1 MSLQQRKNEGLE
13 AFSGAVTLSLIKTMS
28 FSHPAPY
35 QRREGGNKSQPRRS
49 PNTDVGLARSSW
61 TASRTRPLDS
71 LTHHSLRLMSLATQF
86 DQTRESITERYR
98 RRIEQGDRTKLTRD
112 ERETLTVLLL
122 DQLIALNQRG
132 EDTRDK
138 LQALCEAEKAL
149 LEAGYPQ
156 GSINS
161 VYLPAYTQVIKEAI
175 AQGRLLLT
183 EQNSHSKPWTKLDG
197 SETGLTQTHYA
208 LDYLTYDLQ
217 TQKAL
222 RAMTTAKNNE
232 RQDSLA
238 TVNLERYL
246 AQCGALLDSGEPE
259 TLALA
264 LVTLTGRRHTEIV
277 SKGTF
282 TATDYPYKL
291 HFEGQQKDPTPPFDI
306 LTLIPAKE
314 LLPHLERFRAMPS
327 VQALQGLGHDDPA
340 IDAFNGRV
348 NRRTAKYF
356 GALVPVLAGFKT
368 VSIHRLRALYGA
380 IIIHYFCP
388 EHKNE
393 HRFLQ
398 HYLGHLLEEQGQ
410 KLPNAAATQ
419 HYFHYQLVN
428 EQGKRLTARGLKV
441 MANGL
446 PPTPTAP
453 TTDPLPASQPEP
465 LPSVE
470 REAQRP
476 ATETAPAPA
485 PKSAK
490 RSAIHINGDTRDR
503 WLTVLHHFAP
513 EGTSQHAKMAV
524 LLERLEALV
533 QGDRRVA
540 EAAATDEAAT
550 VEETAITT
558 MPAVSEPVEVN
569 LPVKEQTINYQA
581 QTLAWLTTEV
591 EQLRRQV
598 TQLQTE
604 RDQAIAQTH
613 SGLEAELAHL
623 RAENVQLRQ
632 AQAKLEAFRK
642 LLTNGN
648 GQEDVTAPALT
659 TTVAPTAVVTTPTM
673 TPPITS
679 DPKQTTP
686 PVVVKP
692 ASPPQRRLATGAQ
705 ARATAIFA
713 AVCQWNDT
721 PGRTLADKW
730 CVTSSFL
737 ETQFGIHRQA
747 VKEWFAVHGSD
758 VEVMH
763 AAHGITQLRTQNRG
777 KDVTALKA
785 FIASQQL
792 EA

>member
-1 MSLQQRKNEGLE
+1 
-13 AFSGAVTLSLIKTMS
+13 
-28 FSHPAPY
+28 
-35 QRREGGNKSQPRRS
+35 
-49 PNTDVGLARSSW
+49 
-61 TASRTRPLDS
+61 
-71 LTHHSLRLMSLATQF
+71 MSLATQF
-86 DQTRESITERYR
+86 DQTRAEIIEQYHK
-98 RRIEQGDRTKLTRD
+98 RIEQGDRTKLTRD

-122 DQLIALNQRG
+122 DQLITLNQRG

-161 VYLPAYTQVIKEAI
+161 VYLPAYTRVIKEAI

-183 EQNSHSKPWTKLDG
+183 EQNSYAKPWTKLDG
-197 SETGLTQTHYA
+197 SETGMTQTHYA
-208 LDYLTYDLQ
+208 LDYLTYDRQ

-222 RAMTTAKNNE
+222 RAVTTEKNNE

-238 TVNLERYL
+238 TVNLDRYL
-246 AQCGALLDSGEPE
+246 AQCGKLLDSGEPE

-277 SKGTF
+277 SKGVF

-306 LTLIPAKE
+306 LTLIPATE
-314 LLPHLERFRAMPS
+314 LLPHIERFRAIPS
-327 VQALQGLGHDDPA
+327 VQDLQGLGHDAPA

-356 GALVPVLAGFKT
+356 GGLVPVLAGFKT

-398 HYLGHLLEEQGQ
+398 HYLGHLLEEQG
-410 KLPNAAATQ
+410 KHLPNAAATQ

-446 PPTPTAP
+446 PPTPTESLPPAREPAP
-453 TTDPLPASQPEP
+453 TIVEPQTSAEHTTQRAQTTPA
-465 LPSVE
+465 L
-470 REAQRP
+470 
-476 ATETAPAPA
+476 
-485 PKSAK
+485 KNDK
-490 RSAIHINGDTRDR
+490 RGVIHIDGDTRDR

-513 EGTSQHAKMAV
+513 EGTSQHAKMDV

-533 QGDRRVA
+533 QGDGRVA

-558 MPAVSEPVEVN
+558 MPEVSEPVEVN
-569 LPVKEQTINYQA
+569 PVREQTINYQA

-604 RDQAIAQTH
+604 RDQTIAQTH

-648 GQEDVTAPALT
+648 GSEAVAAPAPT
-659 TTVAPTAVVTTPTM
+659 STVEPWPVVTTPTM
-673 TPPITS
+673 TPPLTS
-679 DPKQTTP
+679 DTKQTTP
-686 PVVVKP
+686 PAVAKP
-692 ASPPQRRLATGAQ
+692 ASQPQRRLATGAQ
-705 ARATAIFA
+705 ARATAIFQ

-747 VKEWFAVHGSD
+747 VKEWFEVHGSD
-758 VEVMH
+758 VEAMH
-763 AAHGITQLRTQNRG
+763 AAHGITHLRTQNRG
-777 KDVTALKA
+777 KDVTAFKA
-785 FIASQQL
+785 FIASQK
-792 EA
+792 

>member
-1 MSLQQRKNEGLE
+1 M
-13 AFSGAVTLSLIKTMS
+13 
-28 FSHPAPY
+28 
-35 QRREGGNKSQPRRS
+35 
-49 PNTDVGLARSSW
+49 
-61 TASRTRPLDS
+61 
-71 LTHHSLRLMSLATQF
+71 
-86 DQTRESITERYR
+86 
-98 RRIEQGDRTKLTRD
+98 
-112 ERETLTVLLL
+112 
-122 DQLIALNQRG
+122 
-132 EDTRDK
+132 
-138 LQALCEAEKAL
+138 
-149 LEAGYPQ
+149 
-156 GSINS
+156 
-161 VYLPAYTQVIKEAI
+161 IKEAI
-175 AQGRLLLT
+175 AQGRLRLT
-183 EQNSHSKPWTKLDG
+183 EQNSHAKPWTKLDG
-197 SETGLTQTHYA
+197 SESGVTQTHYA
-208 LDYLTYDLQ
+208 LDFLTYDLQ

-222 RAMTTAKNNE
+222 RAVTTAKNNE

-238 TVNLERYL
+238 TVNLDRYL
-246 AQCGALLDSGEPE
+246 AQCLELLDSGEPE

-314 LLPHLERFRAMPS
+314 LLPHIERFRAMPA
-327 VQALQGLGHDDPA
+327 VKALQGLGHDAPL

-356 GALVPVLAGFKT
+356 GGFVPVLAGFKT

-388 EHKNE
+388 EHKHE
-393 HRFLQ
+393 QRFLQ

-410 KLPNAAATQ
+410 KLTNAAATQ

-446 PPTPTAP
+446 PPTPATAIP
-453 TTDPLPASQPEP
+453 IDPDLTAVAMENQSGGET
-465 LPSVE
+465 V
-470 REAQRP
+470 
-476 ATETAPAPA
+476 TETEAAPETQQRSHPY
-485 PKSAK
+485 K
-490 RSAIHINGDTRDR
+490 RGAIHINGAHRDR

-513 EGTSQHAKMAV
+513 EGTSQHGKMEV
-524 LLERLEALV
+524 LLKHLEAQL
-533 QGDRRVA
+533 QGDGMVA
-540 EAAATDEAAT
+540 KPVPSDAAATAVAVKPD
-550 VEETAITT
+550 
-558 MPAVSEPVEVN
+558 VSEPVEVN
-569 LPVKEQTINYQA
+569 PVKEQTINYQA

-598 TQLQTE
+598 TQLQAE
-604 RDQAIAQTH
+604 RDTVVANAQTAPA
-613 SGLEAELAHL
+613 LEAELAQL

-632 AQAKLEAFRK
+632 AQAQLEAFRK
-642 LLTNGN
+642 LLTHGN
-648 GQEDVTAPALT
+648 GQEAVTAPALT
-659 TTVAPTAVVTTPTM
+659 TTGAPTAAVVTAPTM
-673 TPPITS
+673 TPPIASQSHQTV
-679 DPKQTTP
+679 TTP
-686 PVVVKP
+686 ASSPVK
-692 ASPPQRRLATGAQ
+692 PQRRVATGAQ
-705 ARATAIFA
+705 ARATGIFE

-747 VKEWFAVHGSD
+747 VKEWFEVQGSD
-758 VEVMH
+758 VEAMH

-777 KDVTALKA
+777 KDITALKA
-785 FIASQQL
+785 FIASQNL

>member
-1 MSLQQRKNEGLE
+1 
-13 AFSGAVTLSLIKTMS
+13 
-28 FSHPAPY
+28 
-35 QRREGGNKSQPRRS
+35 
-49 PNTDVGLARSSW
+49 
-61 TASRTRPLDS
+61 
-71 LTHHSLRLMSLATQF
+71 MSLATQF
-86 DQTRESITERYR
+86 DQTREEITERYHQ
-98 RRIEQGDRTKLTRD
+98 RIELGDRTKLTRD

-132 EDTRDK
+132 EDTRDRI
-138 LQALCEAEKAL
+138 QALCEAEKAL
-149 LEAGYPQ
+149 LEEGYPQ

-161 VYLPAYTQVIKEAI
+161 VYLPAYTRVIKEAI
-175 AQGRLLLT
+175 ALGRLKLT

-197 SETGLTQTHYA
+197 SETGMTQTHYA
-208 LDYLTYDLQ
+208 LDFLTYDLP

-222 RAMTTAKNNE
+222 RAMTTERNNE

-238 TVNLERYL
+238 TVNLDRYL
-246 AQCGALLDSGEPE
+246 AQCLELLDSEEPE

-277 SKGTF
+277 SKGVF

-314 LLPHLERFRAMPS
+314 LLPHLERFRAMS
-327 VQALQGLGHDDPA
+327 AVKALQGLGHEAPA

-348 NRRTAKYF
+348 NRRTEKYF
-356 GALVPVLAGFKT
+356 GNLVPVLAGFKT

-446 PPTPTAP
+446 PSTPTEALPPVTELADMEPETSSKASAP
-453 TTDPLPASQPEP
+453 TVVEAEP
-465 LPSVE
+465 TMPF
-470 REAQRP
+470 
-476 ATETAPAPA
+476 
-485 PKSAK
+485 K
-490 RSAIHINGDTRDR
+490 RGVIHINGAHRDR

-513 EGTSQHAKMAV
+513 EGTSQHVKMAV
-524 LLERLEALV
+524 LLEYLEAQLQAV
-533 QGDRRVA
+533 
-540 EAAATDEAAT
+540 EAKPDL
-550 VEETAITT
+550 
-558 MPAVSEPVEVN
+558 PEPVEVN

-598 TQLQTE
+598 TQLQAE
-604 RDQAIAQTH
+604 RDTVAA
-613 SGLEAELAHL
+613 SAPPAPGLEAELAQL
-623 RAENVQLRQ
+623 RAENVQLKQ
-632 AQAKLEAFRK
+632 AQAQLEAFKR
-642 LLTNGN
+642 LLANGN
-648 GQEDVTAPALT
+648 GQEDVPEPAPT
-659 TTVAPTAVVTTPTM
+659 TEAPPAVVAIPTRTQPTAV
-673 TPPITS
+673 
-679 DPKQTTP
+679 Q
-686 PVVVKP
+686 
-692 ASPPQRRLATGAQ
+692 PQRRVATGAQ
-705 ARATAIFA
+705 ARATAIFQ

-721 PGRTLADKW
+721 PGRTLADMW

-747 VKEWFAVHGSD
+747 VKEWFAAHGSE
-758 VEVMH
+758 VEAMH
-763 AAHGITQLRTQNRG
+763 SKHEITHLRTQNRG
-777 KDVTALKA
+777 KDVTKLKA
-785 FIASQQL
+785 WINSQQN

>member
-1 MSLQQRKNEGLE
+1 
-13 AFSGAVTLSLIKTMS
+13 
-28 FSHPAPY
+28 
-35 QRREGGNKSQPRRS
+35 
-49 PNTDVGLARSSW
+49 
-61 TASRTRPLDS
+61 
-71 LTHHSLRLMSLATQF
+71 MSLATQF
-86 DQTRESITERYR
+86 DQTRETITERYR

-132 EDTRDK
+132 EDIRDK
-138 LQALCEAEKAL
+138 LQSLCKAEKAL
-149 LEAGYPQ
+149 LEEGYPQ

-161 VYLPAYTQVIKEAI
+161 VYLPAYTRVIKEAI
-175 AQGRLLLT
+175 AQGRLRLT
-183 EQNSHSKPWTKLDG
+183 EQNSHAKPWTKLDG
-197 SETGLTQTHYA
+197 SESGITQTHYA
-208 LDYLTYDLQ
+208 LDFLTYDLQ

-222 RAMTTAKNNE
+222 RAVTTARNNE

-238 TVNLERYL
+238 TVNLDRYL
-246 AQCGALLDSGEPE
+246 AQCLELLDSGEPE

-314 LLPHLERFRAMPS
+314 LLPHLERFRAMS
-327 VQALQGLGHDDPA
+327 AVKALQGLGHDDPA

-348 NRRTAKYF
+348 NRRTEKYF
-356 GALVPVLAGFKT
+356 GNLVPVLAGFKT

-446 PPTPTAP
+446 PPTPVESLPPVAPAALEPETSTQASAP
-453 TTDPLPASQPEP
+453 TVVEAEAEP
-465 LPSVE
+465 TTPS
-470 REAQRP
+470 
-476 ATETAPAPA
+476 
-485 PKSAK
+485 K
-490 RSAIHINGDTRDR
+490 RGVIHINGAHRDR
-503 WLTVLHHFAP
+503 WLAVLHHFAS

-524 LLERLEALV
+524 LLEYLEARL
-533 QGDRRVA
+533 QGDDLVTA
-540 EAAATDEAAT
+540 QVPSDAAATAVEAT
-550 VEETAITT
+550 LD
-558 MPAVSEPVEVN
+558 VSEPVAVN
-569 LPVKEQTINYQA
+569 PVKEQTINYQA

-598 TQLQTE
+598 TQLQAE
-604 RDQAIAQTH
+604 RDTVLANAQPAPA
-613 SGLEAELAHL
+613 LEAELAQL

-648 GQEDVTAPALT
+648 GQEAVTAPAPT
-659 TTVAPTAVVTTPTM
+659 ATVAPTAVVT
-673 TPPITS
+673 
-679 DPKQTTP
+679 KQTTP
-686 PVVVKP
+686 PAVPAVVKP
-692 ASPPQRRLATGAQ
+692 ASQPQRRLATGAQ
-705 ARATAIFA
+705 ARATAIFEA
-713 AVCQWNDT
+713 ICQWNDT

-747 VKEWFAVHGSD
+747 VKEWFEVHGSD
-758 VEVMH
+758 VAAMH
-763 AAHGITQLRTQNRG
+763 SEHGITHLRTQNRG
-777 KDVTALKA
+777 KDVTALKT
-785 FIASQQL
+785 FIASQHL

>member
-1 MSLQQRKNEGLE
+1 
-13 AFSGAVTLSLIKTMS
+13 
-28 FSHPAPY
+28 
-35 QRREGGNKSQPRRS
+35 
-49 PNTDVGLARSSW
+49 
-61 TASRTRPLDS
+61 
-71 LTHHSLRLMSLATQF
+71 MSLATQF
-86 DQTRESITERYR
+86 DQTRAEIVERYR
-98 RRIEQGDRTKLTRD
+98 RRIELGDRTKLTRD
-112 ERETLTVLLL
+112 ERETLTVILL

-132 EDTRDK
+132 EDTRDTI
-138 LQALCEAEKAL
+138 QALCEAEKAL
-149 LEAGYPQ
+149 LEEGYPQ

-161 VYLPAYTQVIKEAI
+161 VYLPAYTRVIKAAI

-183 EQNSHSKPWTKLDG
+183 EQNSHAKPWTKLDG
-197 SETGLTQTHYA
+197 SETGMTQTHYA
-208 LDYLTYDLQ
+208 LDFLTYDLP

-222 RAMTTAKNNE
+222 RAVTTERNNE

-238 TVNLERYL
+238 TVNLDRYL
-246 AQCGALLDSGEPE
+246 AQCLELLDSGEPE

-314 LLPHLERFRAMPS
+314 LLPHLERFRAMS
-327 VQALQGLGHDDPA
+327 AVKALQGLGHEAPL

-356 GALVPVLAGFKT
+356 GGLVPVLAGFKT

-428 EQGKRLTARGLKV
+428 EEGKRLTARGLKV

-446 PPTPTAP
+446 PPTPTEA
-453 TTDPLPASQPEP
+453 
-465 LPSVE
+465 LPSVAPAALE
-470 REAQRP
+470 PETSTQASAPTVVEAEP
-476 ATETAPAPA
+476 ATP
-485 PKSAK
+485 SK
-490 RSAIHINGDTRDR
+490 RGVIHINGAHRDR
-503 WLTVLHHFAP
+503 WLAVLHHFAL
-513 EGTSQHAKMAV
+513 EGTSQHVKMAV

-533 QGDRRVA
+533 QGDDRVT
-540 EAAATDEAAT
+540 EQVPSDEAAT
-550 VEETAITT
+550 AVAAKADVPESVE
-558 MPAVSEPVEVN
+558 SN
-569 LPVKEQTINYQA
+569 PVKEQTINYQA

-604 RDQAIAQTH
+604 RDTVVANAQLAPA
-613 SGLEAELAHL
+613 LEAELAQL

-648 GQEDVTAPALT
+648 GQEAVTAPAPT
-659 TTVAPTAVVTTPTM
+659 ATMAPTAVVTAPTM
-673 TPPITS
+673 KPPIASQSHQTV
-679 DPKQTTP
+679 TTP
-686 PVVVKP
+686 ASSPVK
-692 ASPPQRRLATGAQ
+692 PQRRVATGAQ
-705 ARATAIFA
+705 ARATGIFE

-730 CVTSSFL
+730 CVTSSLL

-747 VKEWFAVHGSD
+747 VKEWFEVHGSD
-758 VEVMH
+758 VEAMH
-763 AAHGITQLRTQNRG
+763 AAHGITHLRTQNRG

-792 EA
+792 EATEP

>member
-1 MSLQQRKNEGLE
+1 
-13 AFSGAVTLSLIKTMS
+13 
-28 FSHPAPY
+28 
-35 QRREGGNKSQPRRS
+35 
-49 PNTDVGLARSSW
+49 
-61 TASRTRPLDS
+61 
-71 LTHHSLRLMSLATQF
+71 MSLATQF
-86 DQTRESITERYR
+86 DQTRAAIIERYHQ
-98 RRIEQGDRTKLTRD
+98 RIEQGERTKLTRD

-122 DQLIALNQRG
+122 DQLVALNQRG

-138 LQALCEAEKAL
+138 LQSLCEAEKAL
-149 LEAGYPQ
+149 LEEGYPQ

-161 VYLPAYTQVIKEAI
+161 VYLPAYTRVIKEAI
-175 AQGRLLLT
+175 AQGRLRLT
-183 EQNSHSKPWTKLDG
+183 EQNSHAKPWTKLDG

-208 LDYLTYDLQ
+208 LDFLTYDLQ

-222 RAMTTAKNNE
+222 RAVTTERNNE

-238 TVNLERYL
+238 TVNLDRYL
-246 AQCGALLDSGEPE
+246 AQCLELLDSGEPE

-306 LTLIPAKE
+306 LTLIPAKA
-314 LLPHLERFRAMPS
+314 LLPHLERFRAMPA
-327 VQALQGLGHDDPA
+327 VKALQGLGHDAPA

-348 NRRTAKYF
+348 NRRTEKYF
-356 GALVPVLAGFKT
+356 GNLVPVLAGFKT

-388 EHKNE
+388 EHQNE
-393 HRFLQ
+393 QRFLQ

-419 HYFHYQLVN
+419 HYFHYRLVN
-428 EQGKRLTARGLKV
+428 DQGKLLTARGFKV

-446 PPTPTAP
+446 PPTPTKALPPVAPAAMEPETSTQASAP
-453 TTDPLPASQPEP
+453 TV
-465 LPSVE
+465 VE
-470 REAQRP
+470 V
-476 ATETAPAPA
+476 APTMPY
-485 PKSAK
+485 K
-490 RSAIHINGDTRDR
+490 RGVIHINGAHRDR
-503 WLTVLHHFAP
+503 WLAVLQHFAP
-513 EGTSQHAKMAV
+513 EGTSQHAKMDV
-524 LLERLEALV
+524 LLERLEAQL
-533 QGDRRVA
+533 QGDGRVA
-540 EAAATDEAAT
+540 EAAADDETSVVETAVAAT
-550 VEETAITT
+550 
-558 MPAVSEPVEVN
+558 PDLPEPVEVN
-569 LPVKEQTINYQA
+569 PVREQTINYQA

-598 TQLQTE
+598 TQLQAE
-604 RDQAIAQTH
+604 RETVVANTQPAPA
-613 SGLEAELAHL
+613 LEAELAQL

-648 GQEDVTAPALT
+648 GQEAVTAPALT
-659 TTVAPTAVVTTPTM
+659 TTAAPAAAVVTTPTM
-673 TPPITS
+673 MPPITS

-686 PVVVKP
+686 PAVVKP
-692 ASPPQRRLATGAQ
+692 ASQPQRRLATGAQ

-758 VEVMH
+758 VEAMH
-763 AAHGITQLRTQNRG
+763 AAHGITHLRTQNRG

-785 FIASQQL
+785 FIASQNL
-792 EA
+792 EG

>member
-1 MSLQQRKNEGLE
+1 
-13 AFSGAVTLSLIKTMS
+13 
-28 FSHPAPY
+28 
-35 QRREGGNKSQPRRS
+35 
-49 PNTDVGLARSSW
+49 
-61 TASRTRPLDS
+61 
-71 LTHHSLRLMSLATQF
+71 MSLATQF
-86 DQTRESITERYR
+86 DQTRAEIIERYHQ
-98 RRIEQGDRTKLTRD
+98 RIALGDRTKLTRD

-132 EDTRDK
+132 KDTRDRI
-138 LQALCEAEKAL
+138 QEICEIEKAL
-149 LEAGYPQ
+149 LEEGYPQ

-161 VYLPAYTQVIKEAI
+161 VYLPAYTRVLKEAI

-183 EQNSHSKPWTKLDG
+183 AQNSYAKPWTKLDG
-197 SETGLTQTHYA
+197 SETGMTQTHYA
-208 LDYLTYDLQ
+208 LDFLTYDLQ

-222 RAMTTAKNNE
+222 RAMTTERNNE

-238 TVNLERYL
+238 TVNLDRYL
-246 AQCGALLDSGEPE
+246 EKCLTLLDSDEPE

-314 LLPHLERFRAMPS
+314 LLPHIERFRAMS
-327 VQALQGLGHDDPA
+327 AVKALQGLGHEAPA

-356 GALVPVLAGFKT
+356 SDLVPVLAGFKT

-380 IIIHYFCP
+380 MIIHYFCP

-410 KLPNAAATQ
+410 QLPNAAATQ

-428 EQGKRLTARGLKV
+428 EEGKRLTARGLKV

-446 PPTPTAP
+446 PPTPTAL
-453 TTDPLPASQPEP
+453 TADPPPARLPEP

-470 REAQRP
+470 PETQIP
-476 ATETAPAPA
+476 ETETETAPAP
-485 PKSAK
+485 KSGK
-490 RSAIHINGDTRDR
+490 RGVIHINGAHRDR

-524 LLERLEALV
+524 LLEHLEARL
-533 QGDRRVA
+533 QGDDLVA
-540 EAAATDEAAT
+540 EPVPSDAAATAVAAK
-550 VEETAITT
+550 
-558 MPAVSEPVEVN
+558 PNVSESVEDN

-604 RDQAIAQTH
+604 RDQTIAQTH
-613 SGLEAELAHL
+613 PGLEAELAHL
-623 RAENVQLRQ
+623 RTENGQLRQ
-632 AQAKLEAFRK
+632 AQAKLEAFRQ

-648 GQEDVTAPALT
+648 GQEEVAGLEQ
-659 TTVAPTAVVTTPTM
+659 TTVESQAVIVAMPTIAPPITKQVNQTVTTPA
-673 TPPITS
+673 
-679 DPKQTTP
+679 
-686 PVVVKP
+686 VKP
-692 ASPPQRRLATGAQ
+692 DRQKRRVAMGAQ
-705 ARATAIFA
+705 NRATSIFE

-721 PGRTLADKW
+721 PGRAQTDKW

-747 VKEWFAVHGSD
+747 VKEWFEVHGSE
-758 VEVMH
+758 VEAMH

-785 FIASQQL
+785 FITSQNLAS
-792 EA
+792 

>member
-1 MSLQQRKNEGLE
+1 
-13 AFSGAVTLSLIKTMS
+13 
-28 FSHPAPY
+28 
-35 QRREGGNKSQPRRS
+35 
-49 PNTDVGLARSSW
+49 
-61 TASRTRPLDS
+61 
-71 LTHHSLRLMSLATQF
+71 MSLATQF
-86 DQTRESITERYR
+86 DQTREEITERYR
-98 RRIEQGDRTKLTRD
+98 RHIEQGDRTKLTRD

-122 DQLIALNQRG
+122 DQLVALNQRG

-138 LQALCEAEKAL
+138 LQSLCEAEKAL
-149 LEAGYPQ
+149 LEEGYPQ

-161 VYLPAYTQVIKEAI
+161 VYLPAYTRVIKEAI

-183 EQNSHSKPWTKLDG
+183 EQNSHAKPWTKLDG
-197 SETGLTQTHYA
+197 SESGVTQTHYA
-208 LDYLTYDLQ
+208 LDFLTYDLQ

-222 RAMTTAKNNE
+222 RAVTTAKNNE

-238 TVNLERYL
+238 TVKLERYL
-246 AQCGALLDSGEPE
+246 AQCLELLDSDEPE

-314 LLPHLERFRAMPS
+314 LLPHIERFRAMPA
-327 VQALQGLGHDDPA
+327 VQALQGLGHDAPA

-356 GALVPVLAGFKT
+356 GNLVPVLAGFKT

-388 EHKNE
+388 EHKHE
-393 HRFLQ
+393 QRFLQ

-446 PPTPTAP
+446 PPTPTESLPPMAAPLREPETSTQASAP
-453 TTDPLPASQPEP
+453 TV
-465 LPSVE
+465 VE
-470 REAQRP
+470 AEP
-476 ATETAPAPA
+476 ATP
-485 PKSAK
+485 SK
-490 RSAIHINGDTRDR
+490 RGGIHINGAHRER
-503 WLTVLHHFAP
+503 WLAVLHHFAP

-524 LLERLEALV
+524 LLEYLEARL
-533 QGDRRVA
+533 QGDGRVA
-540 EAAATDEAAT
+540 EAAATDDETSVVETAVAAT
-550 VEETAITT
+550 
-558 MPAVSEPVEVN
+558 PDLPEPVEVN
-569 LPVKEQTINYQA
+569 PVREQTINYQA

-598 TQLQTE
+598 TQLQAE
-604 RDQAIAQTH
+604 REQAIAQTH
-613 SGLEAELAHL
+613 AGLEAELAHL

-642 LLTNGN
+642 LLTNGS
-648 GQEDVTAPALT
+648 GQESVTETAQ
-659 TTVAPTAVVTTPTM
+659 TTVESQAVAMPTIARPSASQT
-673 TPPITS
+673 
-679 DPKQTTP
+679 QTTP
-686 PVVVKP
+686 PEAKT
-692 ASPPQRRLATGAQ
+692 QRRTAVGAQ

-721 PGRTLADKW
+721 PDRTLADKW

-747 VKEWFAVHGSD
+747 VKEWFEVHGSD
-758 VEVMH
+758 VEAMH

-777 KDVTALKA
+777 KDITALKA
-785 FIASQQL
+785 FIASQNL
-792 EA
+792 EG

>member
-1 MSLQQRKNEGLE
+1 
-13 AFSGAVTLSLIKTMS
+13 
-28 FSHPAPY
+28 
-35 QRREGGNKSQPRRS
+35 
-49 PNTDVGLARSSW
+49 
-61 TASRTRPLDS
+61 
-71 LTHHSLRLMSLATQF
+71 MSLATQF
-86 DQTRESITERYR
+86 DQTREAITERYR

-122 DQLIALNQRG
+122 DQLITLNEHG

-138 LQALCEAEKAL
+138 IQAVCAAEKAL
-149 LEAGYPQ
+149 LGEGYPQ

-161 VYLPAYTQVIKEAI
+161 VYLPAYTRGIKEAI
-175 AQGRLLLT
+175 ASGRLKLT
-183 EQNSHSKPWTKLDG
+183 EQNSHAKPWTKLDG
-197 SETGLTQTHYA
+197 SESGSTQTHYA
-208 LDYLTYDLQ
+208 LDFLTYDLQ

-222 RAMTTAKNNE
+222 RAVTTAKNNE

-238 TVNLERYL
+238 TVNLDRYL
-246 AQCGALLDSGEPE
+246 AQCLELLDSGEPE

-306 LTLIPAKE
+306 LTLIPAKA
-314 LLPHLERFRAMPS
+314 LLPHIERFRAMS
-327 VQALQGLGHDDPA
+327 AVKALQGLGHDAPA

-356 GALVPVLAGFKT
+356 GDLVPVLAGFKT

-380 IIIHYFCP
+380 MIIHYFCP
-388 EHKNE
+388 EHQNE
-393 HRFLQ
+393 QRFLQ

-446 PPTPTAP
+446 PPTPTEALPPVTPAALEPETSTQDSVP
-453 TTDPLPASQPEP
+453 TVL
-465 LPSVE
+465 
-470 REAQRP
+470 EA
-476 ATETAPAPA
+476 ETALPPV
-485 PKSAK
+485 PKSGK
-490 RSAIHINGDTRDR
+490 QGVIHINGAHRDR

-524 LLERLEALV
+524 LLERLETQL
-533 QGDRRVA
+533 QGELQGNDMV
-540 EAAATDEAAT
+540 EAAT
-550 VEETAITT
+550 AVAAKADVPESVE
-558 MPAVSEPVEVN
+558 SN
-569 LPVKEQTINYQA
+569 PVKEQTIHYQA

-598 TQLQTE
+598 TQLQAE
-604 RDQAIAQTH
+604 RETVAANAQPAPA
-613 SGLEAELAHL
+613 LEAELAHL

-648 GQEDVTAPALT
+648 DGQENVPGLEQT
-659 TTVAPTAVVTTPTM
+659 TIGAPTAVVTAPTM
-673 TPPITS
+673 TPLIAGDT
-679 DPKQTTP
+679 KQTVTT
-686 PVVVKP
+686 P
-692 ASPPQRRLATGAQ
+692 ASSPVKQQRRVATGAQ
-705 ARATAIFA
+705 ARATGIFQ

-747 VKEWFAVHGSD
+747 VKEWVEVHGSE
-758 VEVMH
+758 VEAMH

-777 KDVTALKA
+777 KDVTPLKA
-785 FIASQQL
+785 FIANQQS

>member
-1 MSLQQRKNEGLE
+1 
-13 AFSGAVTLSLIKTMS
+13 
-28 FSHPAPY
+28 
-35 QRREGGNKSQPRRS
+35 
-49 PNTDVGLARSSW
+49 
-61 TASRTRPLDS
+61 
-71 LTHHSLRLMSLATQF
+71 MSLATQF
-86 DQTRESITERYR
+86 DQTRAAIIERYR
-98 RRIEQGDRTKLTRD
+98 QRIALGDRTKLTRD

-122 DQLIALNQRG
+122 DQLVGLNQRG

-149 LEAGYPQ
+149 LEEGYPQ

-161 VYLPAYTQVIKEAI
+161 VYLPAYTRVIKEAI

-197 SETGLTQTHYA
+197 SESGVTQTHYA
-208 LDYLTYDLQ
+208 LDFLTYDLQ

-238 TVNLERYL
+238 TVNLDRYL
-246 AQCGALLDSGEPE
+246 AQCLELLDSGEPE

-306 LTLIPAKE
+306 LTLIPAQA
-314 LLPHLERFRAMPS
+314 LLPHLERFRAMPA
-327 VQALQGLGHDDPA
+327 VKALQGLGHDAPA

-393 HRFLQ
+393 QRFLQ

-446 PPTPTAP
+446 PPTPT
-453 TTDPLPASQPEP
+453 EP
-465 LPSVE
+465 LPPVTPAALEPESSTQASAPTVVE
-470 REAQRP
+470 A
-476 ATETAPAPA
+476 APTMPY
-485 PKSAK
+485 K
-490 RSAIHINGDTRDR
+490 RGVIHINGAHRDR
-503 WLTVLHHFAP
+503 WLAVLQHFAP
-513 EGTSQHAKMAV
+513 AGTSQHAKMAV
-524 LLERLEALV
+524 LLERLEAQLQGEL
-533 QGDRRVA
+533 QGDDRV
-540 EAAATDEAAT
+540 DEAAT
-550 VEETAITT
+550 AVAAKPDVPESVENN
-558 MPAVSEPVEVN
+558 PVQ
-569 LPVKEQTINYQA
+569 EQTINYQA

-598 TQLQTE
+598 TQLQAEQETV
-604 RDQAIAQTH
+604 AANALITPA
-613 SGLEAELAHL
+613 LEAELVQL

-642 LLTNGN
+642 LLTNGH
-648 GQEDVTAPALT
+648 GQEAVTAPEPTA
-659 TTVAPTAVVTTPTM
+659 TVAPTAVVTAPTI
-673 TPPITS
+673 TPPIASQSHQTV
-679 DPKQTTP
+679 TTP
-686 PVVVKP
+686 ASRPVK
-692 ASPPQRRLATGAQ
+692 PQRRVATGAQ
-705 ARATAIFA
+705 ARATGIFE

-730 CVTSSFL
+730 CVTSSWL
-737 ETQFGIHRQA
+737 ETQFGIQRQA

-758 VEVMH
+758 VEAMH

-785 FIASQQL
+785 FITSQNL
-792 EA
+792 EG

>member
-1 MSLQQRKNEGLE
+1 
-13 AFSGAVTLSLIKTMS
+13 
-28 FSHPAPY
+28 
-35 QRREGGNKSQPRRS
+35 
-49 PNTDVGLARSSW
+49 
-61 TASRTRPLDS
+61 
-71 LTHHSLRLMSLATQF
+71 MSLATQF
-86 DQTRESITERYR
+86 DQTRAAIIEQYHK
-98 RRIEQGDRTKLTRD
+98 RIEQGDRTKLTRD

-122 DQLIALNQRG
+122 DQLITLNQRG
-132 EDTRDK
+132 EDTRDR
-138 LQALCEAEKAL
+138 LQALCEAEKEL

-161 VYLPAYTQVIKEAI
+161 VYLPAYTRVIKEAI

-197 SETGLTQTHYA
+197 SETGMTQTHYA

-222 RAMTTAKNNE
+222 RAMTTEKNNE

-246 AQCGALLDSGEPE
+246 AQCCALLDSGEPE

-380 IIIHYFCP
+380 MIIHYFCP

-446 PPTPTAP
+446 PPTT
-453 TTDPLPASQPEP
+453 EP
-465 LPSVE
+465 LPPVTPAALEPETSTQASAPTVVE
-470 REAQRP
+470 AEP
-476 ATETAPAPA
+476 ATP
-485 PKSAK
+485 SK
-490 RSAIHINGDTRDR
+490 RGVIHINGAHRDR

-513 EGTSQHAKMAV
+513 ESNSQHAKMDV
-524 LLERLEALV
+524 LLEYLEARL
-533 QGDRRVA
+533 QGADLVA
-540 EAAATDEAAT
+540 EPVPPDAAATAVAAT
-550 VEETAITT
+550 
-558 MPAVSEPVEVN
+558 PDVSESVAVN
-569 LPVKEQTINYQA
+569 PVKEQTINYQA

-591 EQLRRQV
+591 EQLRQQV
-598 TQLQTE
+598 TQLQAE
-604 RDQAIAQTH
+604 RETVVANAQAAPA
-613 SGLEAELAHL
+613 LEAELAQL

-648 GQEDVTAPALT
+648 GQEAVTEPEPT
-659 TTVAPTAVVTTPTM
+659 TTGAPTAAVVTAPTM
-673 TPPITS
+673 TPPIASQSHQTV
-679 DPKQTTP
+679 TTP
-686 PVVVKP
+686 ASSPVK
-692 ASPPQRRLATGAQ
+692 PQRRVATGAQ
-705 ARATAIFA
+705 ARATGIFE

-747 VKEWFAVHGSD
+747 VKEWFEVQGSD
-758 VEVMH
+758 VEAMH

-777 KDVTALKA
+777 KDITALKA
-785 FIASQQL
+785 FIANQQL
-792 EA
+792 DAAEP

>member
-1 MSLQQRKNEGLE
+1 
-13 AFSGAVTLSLIKTMS
+13 
-28 FSHPAPY
+28 
-35 QRREGGNKSQPRRS
+35 
-49 PNTDVGLARSSW
+49 
-61 TASRTRPLDS
+61 
-71 LTHHSLRLMSLATQF
+71 MSLATQF
-86 DQTRESITERYR
+86 DQTRAEIIERYHQR
-98 RRIEQGDRTKLTRD
+98 LALGDRTKLTRD

-122 DQLIALNQRG
+122 DQLVALNQTG

-149 LEAGYPQ
+149 LEEGYPQ

-161 VYLPAYTQVIKEAI
+161 VYLPAYTRVIKEAI
-175 AQGRLLLT
+175 ALGRLKLT
-183 EQNSHSKPWTKLDG
+183 EQNSHAKPWTKLDG
-197 SETGLTQTHYA
+197 SESGVTQTHYA
-208 LDYLTYDLQ
+208 LDFLTYDLQ
-217 TQKAL
+217 TQKTL
-222 RAMTTAKNNE
+222 RAVTTAKNNE

-238 TVNLERYL
+238 TVTLDRYL
-246 AQCGALLDSGEPE
+246 AQCGELLDSKEPE

-277 SKGTF
+277 SKGVF

-314 LLPHLERFRAMPS
+314 LLPHIERFRAMPS
-327 VQALQGLGHDDPA
+327 VQALQGLGHEAPL

-398 HYLGHLLEEQGQ
+398 HYLGHLLEVQGQ
-410 KLPNAAATQ
+410 KLTNAASTQ
-419 HYFHYQLVN
+419 HYFHYRLVN
-428 EQGKRLTARGLKV
+428 DQGRQLTARGLKV

-446 PPTPTAP
+446 PPTPTEAWSPVPAADMEPETSAQAKAP
-453 TTDPLPASQPEP
+453 TAVEAEP
-465 LPSVE
+465 TMPY
-470 REAQRP
+470 
-476 ATETAPAPA
+476 
-485 PKSAK
+485 K
-490 RSAIHINGDTRDR
+490 RGVIHINGAHRDR
-503 WLTVLHHFAP
+503 WLTVLRHFAP

-524 LLERLEALV
+524 LLERLEAQL
-533 QGDRRVA
+533 QGDDRV
-540 EAAATDEAAT
+540 DEAAT
-550 VEETAITT
+550 AVAAKADVPESVE
-558 MPAVSEPVEVN
+558 SN
-569 LPVKEQTINYQA
+569 PVKEQTINYQA

-598 TQLQTE
+598 TQLQAE
-604 RDQAIAQTH
+604 RETVAANAQPTPA
-613 SGLEAELAHL
+613 LEAELVQL

-648 GQEDVTAPALT
+648 GQEAVTEPALT
-659 TTVAPTAVVTTPTM
+659 TTEALTAVVTTPTM

-686 PVVVKP
+686 PAVVKP
-692 ASPPQRRLATGAQ
+692 ASQPQRRLATGAQ

-747 VKEWFAVHGSD
+747 VKEWFEVHGSD
-758 VEVMH
+758 VEAMH

-785 FIASQQL
+785 FIASQNL
-792 EA
+792 EG

>member
-1 MSLQQRKNEGLE
+1 
-13 AFSGAVTLSLIKTMS
+13 
-28 FSHPAPY
+28 
-35 QRREGGNKSQPRRS
+35 
-49 PNTDVGLARSSW
+49 
-61 TASRTRPLDS
+61 
-71 LTHHSLRLMSLATQF
+71 MSLATQF
-86 DQTRESITERYR
+86 DQTREAIIERYHQR
-98 RRIEQGDRTKLTRD
+98 LEQGDHTKLTRD

-132 EDTRDK
+132 EDTRDRI
-138 LQALCEAEKAL
+138 QEICEAEKDL
-149 LEAGYPQ
+149 LEEGYPQ

-161 VYLPAYTQVIKEAI
+161 VYLPAYTRVLKEAI

-183 EQNSHSKPWTKLDG
+183 AQNSYAKPWTKLDG
-197 SETGLTQTHYA
+197 SETGITQTHYA
-208 LDYLTYDLQ
+208 LDFLTYDLQ

-222 RAMTTAKNNE
+222 RAVTTQKNNE

-238 TVNLERYL
+238 TVNLDRYL
-246 AQCGALLDSGEPE
+246 AQCLELLDSEEPE

-306 LTLIPAKE
+306 LTLIPAKA
-314 LLPHLERFRAMPS
+314 LLPHIERFRAMPA
-327 VQALQGLGHDDPA
+327 VKALQGLGHEAPL

-356 GALVPVLAGFKT
+356 GDLVPVLAGFKT

-388 EHKNE
+388 EHKHE
-393 HRFLQ
+393 QRFLQ

-490 RSAIHINGDTRDR
+490 RSAIHIKGETRER

-533 QGDRRVA
+533 QGDGRVA
-540 EAAATDEAAT
+540 EAAATDAAAT

-569 LPVKEQTINYQA
+569 PVREQTINYQA

-604 RDQAIAQTH
+604 QDQAIAQTH
-613 SGLEAELAHL
+613 AGLEAELAHL

-648 GQEDVTAPALT
+648 GSEAVAAPAPT
-659 TTVAPTAVVTTPTM
+659 TTVEPWTVVTTPTM
-673 TPPITS
+673 TPPLTS
-679 DPKQTTP
+679 DTKQTTP
-686 PVVVKP
+686 PAVVKP
-692 ASPPQRRLATGAQ
+692 ASQPQRRLTTGAQ
-705 ARATAIFA
+705 ARATAIFQ
-713 AVCQWNDT
+713 AVCQWNDI
-721 PGRTLADKW
+721 PGRTLTDKW

-758 VEVMH
+758 VEAMH
-763 AAHGITQLRTQNRG
+763 AAHGITHLRTQNRG

-785 FIASQQL
+785 FIASQNL
-792 EA
+792 EG